1 MEACPSLLQAGANV
15 DAVMSDKILR
25 IVIVD
30 DEVSARAAES
40 ELLKRIQ
47 DTELVGEAEDARSAL
62 TLAETLH
69 PDVMLLDVAMPG
81 MNGLELSEILSQRFP
96 EIKLIMLTMYGNFE
110 YAVTAFR
117 NGVIDYLLKDAYDAE
132 PLINALEK
140 ARRML
145 DCEAAADQLR
155 AEHAMQLGMEIC

>member
-62 TLAETLH
+62 K
-69 PDVMLLDVAMPG
+69 
-81 MNGLELSEILSQRFP
+81 R
-96 EIKLIMLTMYGNFE
+96 
-110 YAVTAFR
+110 
-117 NGVIDYLLKDAYDAE
+117 
-132 PLINALEK
+132 
-140 ARRML
+140 
-145 DCEAAADQLR
+145 
-155 AEHAMQLGMEIC
+155 